1 MGTKNIAYIN
11 KEMLVWARSQTP
23 FDVTE
28 KIELEFPTMSAKKV
42 DDWESGIDFP
52 SVTEAK

>member
-28 KIELEFPTMSAKKV
+28 KIELEFPTMSAKK
-42 DDWESGIDFP
+42 S
-52 SVTEAK
+52 